1 MKILHVIA
9 DLDPSKGGPPIAC
22 REAAKVMARRG
33 HDVRI
38 ITTDRGF
45 SAAPPASIPG
55 LAIEALRATKP
66 DFLKASWPMRR
77 RLLEVIPDADVVH
90 LHSLYLFHDWATG
103 QICRQ
108 FAKPYIVRP
117 HGTLDPYIY
126 RQHRWRKKI
135 IEIGFQNAVLRNAA
149 GLHYTTEEEWQLA
162 RPYSR
167 NPRGTVIYNGIAPE
181 DYEPMAPSVLRARY
195 PVLADRKVVLF
206 LGRLSEKKGLDI
218 LVGAFAEL
226 CKRRGDLFLVIA
238 GPDEGMKAK
247 TEKLIEQFGIG
258 ERCLFTGMVSGDD
271 KRALLFGSDIFLL
284 PSRSENFA
292 ITAIEAAICG
302 LPVVLSDRVNIWHEF
317 AAAGAALVAPPE
329 ASEFAK
335 RLDQLLENPGETAA
349 MARRAAALVRGRF
362 TWEAL
367 ATAYEEMYAI
377 AASTGKLPILQ

>member
-9 DLDPSKGGPPIAC
+9 DLDPSKGGPPTAC

-33 HDVRI
+33 HHVRI

-45 SAAPPASIPG
+45 SAEAPASIPG

-66 DFLKASWPMRR
+66 NFFKASWPMRR
-77 RLLEVIPDADVVH
+77 RLLEVIPDVDVVH

-135 IEIGFQNAVLRNAA
+135 LEVGFQDAVLRNAA
-149 GLHYTTEEEWQLA
+149 GLHYTTKEEWQLA
-162 RPYSR
+162 RPHSC
-167 NPRGTVIYNGIAPE
+167 NPRGAVIYNGIAPE
-181 DYEPMAPSVLRARY
+181 DYEPMSPSVLRARY

-206 LGRLSEKKGLDI
+206 LGRLSEKKGLDV
-218 LVGAFAEL
+218 LVGAFADI
-226 CKRRGDLFLVIA
+226 CKRRHDLFLVIA
-238 GPDEGMKAK
+238 GPDEGMKSSI
-247 TEKLIEQFGIG
+247 EKLIEQLGVG

-292 ITAIEAAICG
+292 ISAIEAAICG

-317 AAAGAALVAPPE
+317 DAAAAALVAPPQ
-329 ASEFAK
+329 ASEFAQ
-335 RLDQLLENPGETAA
+335 RLDQLLDHPAETAA
-349 MARRAAALVRGRF
+349 MAQRAAALVRQRF

-367 ATAYEEMYAI
+367 AADYEDMYAM
-377 AASTGKLPILQ
+377 AARRGKLPILQ